1 MADELTH
8 GCRGVVD
15 FVSPCLAVVSIYNS
29 LPWASSN
36 QARDCELIYPKCSL
50 SHIRNQQSARHEA
63 KAVEHPMHQCLPL
76 KVAFLMSLSAIQ

>member
-15 FVSPCLAVVSIYNS
+15 FVGPCLAVVSIYDP

-50 SHIRNQQSARHEA
+50 SHITTCWFETNN
-63 KAVEHPMHQCLPL
+63 LPDTRQR
-76 KVAFLMSLSAIQ
+76 M